1 MEQRGKL
8 SWRADDAGLQLK
20 EYVSVTL
27 IRLRDFTH
35 RTQINWLELVCG
47 AGGVGSRGWQ
57 VTMLWRKMIR
67 WFDLRLV
74 EDEDCGG
81 SD

>member
-35 RTQINWLELVCG
+35 RTQINWLETGLWCRRSRLEG
-47 AGGVGSRGWQ
+47 LAGDHV
-57 VTMLWRKMIR
+57 
-67 WFDLRLV
+67 V
-74 EDEDCGG
+74 EED
-81 SD
+81 DDVV